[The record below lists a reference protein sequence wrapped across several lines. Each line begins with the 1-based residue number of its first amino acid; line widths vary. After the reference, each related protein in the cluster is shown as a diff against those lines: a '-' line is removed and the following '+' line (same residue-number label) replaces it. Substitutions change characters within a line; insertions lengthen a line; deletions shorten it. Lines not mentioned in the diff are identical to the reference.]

1 MRAGLIASIPSP
13 SDSEIH
19 LGPIP
24 IRAYALCIIL
34 GVVFCVA
41 ISERRMRRRGYRAG
55 LVADIAIWAVPFG
68 IVGARLYHVITDNQL
83 YFRPGRDPFRALYIW
98 DGGLGIWGAIALG
111 ALGAYIGCRRYHVS
125 LLHLA
130 DATAVGL
137 PIAQAIGRFGNYFN
151 QELYGRP
158 SGLPWALHIDLA
170 HRLPAY
176 ANVATYQPTFLYESI
191 WDVGTAVLVLLA
203 ERYQWF
209 GRLSRGRAFALY
221 VAAYTVGR
229 GWIEY
234 LRIDEAHRFFGLRL
248 NDYTSIILFALAV
261 GYLYAKRGATEADDL
276 LAADAPRDEPVPT
289 ADAVSTNVTEI
300 EAPRIET
307 PVATVATAD
316 GPAEGA
322 ARTTVQEPSPIDRL
336 RRGGG

>member
-1 MRAGLIASIPSP
+1 VRAGLISSLSSIPSP

-34 GVVFCVA
+34 GVVVCVA
-41 ISERRMRRRGYRAG
+41 ISERRMRRLGYRAG
-55 LVADIAIWAVPFG
+55 VVADIAIWAVPFG

-83 YFRPGRDPFRALYIW
+83 YFRAGKDPVRALYIW

-125 LLHLA
+125 FLHLA
-130 DATAVGL
+130 DATAVGIPL
-137 PIAQAIGRFGNYFN
+137 AQAIGRFGNYFN

-170 HRLPAY
+170 HREQRY
-176 ANVATYQPTFLYESI
+176 AAIATYQPTFLYESI

-203 ERYQWF
+203 QRYQWF

-248 NDYTSIILFALAV
+248 NDYTSIIVFVLAV
-261 GYLYAKRGATEADDL
+261 GYLYARRGATVADDL
-276 LAADAPRDEPVPT
+276 LAPDAPRDEPMPT
-289 ADAVSTNVTEI
+289 TESHAEVYMVGAHTVTAV
-300 EAPRIET
+300 
-307 PVATVATAD
+307 
-316 GPAEGA
+316 EGDDPSPPSA
-322 ARTTVQEPSPIDRL
+322 QEPSPIERL
-336 RRGGG
+336 RRGGP